1 MNTRDWA
8 LIAFTILSQMTI
20 GSFLVLGAVHFYAVQ
35 KKGMA
40 AADRMS
46 DRALLSLI
54 PVLSLALLASLFHLG
69 NPLNAPRAVTN
80 LATSWLSREIL
91 STVIFGGLAV
101 VFAFMQWR
109 KLGPFAV
116 RNVIAWL
123 AALVGIVAVYS
134 MSSVYMIPSM
144 PSWNTVATPITFFAT
159 TLLLGS
165 LAMGVAYIA
174 TYFMEQR
181 KADGTPAEQYELLGD
196 ALRGIAIVSMVMLGV
211 EFVVLPIYLGY
222 LAVAGGA
229 AAMSAAVMVK
239 GYSVVFILRLLLAFL
254 GAGVFAAF
262 LYQNANTVGREKI
275 LGYLV
280 LCAFLLVLVGEVLGR
295 FLFYVS
301 EYRIGV

>member
-1 MNTRDWA
+1 MNTREWA
-8 LIAFTILSQMTI
+8 LIAFTILTQMTI
-20 GSFLVLGAVHFYAVQ
+20 GSFLVLGAVHFYAAR

-46 DRALLSLI
+46 DRALISLI
-54 PVLSLALLASLFHLG
+54 PVLGLALLASLLHLG

-80 LATSWLSREIL
+80 LASSWLSREIL

-109 KLGPFAV
+109 KIGQFAV
-116 RNVIAWL
+116 RNIIAWL
-123 AALVGIVAVYS
+123 AAITGIVVVYS
-134 MSSVYMIPSM
+134 MASVYMIRTVPA
-144 PSWNTVATPITFFAT
+144 WNTIATPITFFAT

-165 LAMGVAYIA
+165 LAMGVAYIV
-174 TYFMEQR
+174 TYFIEQ
-181 KADGTPAEQYELLGD
+181 KKSDGTSAEQYDLLRD

-211 EFVVLPIYLGY
+211 EFIVLPIYLGF

-229 AAMSAAVMVK
+229 TAMSASIMVK
-239 GYSVVFILRLLLAFL
+239 TYGLVFVLRLLLAFL
-254 GAGVFAAF
+254 GAGIFGAF
-262 LYQNANTVGREKI
+262 LYQNANTVGREKA

-280 LCAFLLVLVGEVLGR
+280 ICAFVLVLAGEVMGR

-301 EYRIGV
+301 EYRIGI

>member
-1 MNTRDWA
+1 MNTREWA
-8 LIAFTILSQMTI
+8 LVAFTILTQMTI
-20 GSFLVLGAVHFYAVQ
+20 GSFLVLGVVHYYAAQ

-54 PVLSLALLASLFHLG
+54 PVLGLALLASLFHLG

-91 STVIFGGLAV
+91 FTVLFGGLAV
-101 VFAFMQWR
+101 VFTFMQWH
-109 KLGPFAV
+109 KIGAFAV

-123 AALVGIVAVYS
+123 AAIVGIVNIYS
-134 MSSVYMIPSM
+134 MARVYMIPTM
-144 PSWNTVATPITFFAT
+144 PSWNTIATPITFFAT

-165 LAMGVAYIA
+165 LAMGAAYII
-174 TYFMEQR
+174 TYFVEQ
-181 KADGTPAEQYELLGD
+181 KKGNGTSAEEYELLRD
-196 ALRGIAIVSMVMLGV
+196 ALRGIAIVSMAMLGV

-222 LAVAGGA
+222 LGITGGV
-229 AAMSAAVMVK
+229 AAMSASIMVK
-239 GYSVVFILRLLLAFL
+239 SYGVVFVMRLLLAFL
-254 GAGVFAAF
+254 GAGIFGAF
-262 LYQNANTVGREKI
+262 LYQNADTVGREKV

-280 LCAFLLVLVGEVLGR
+280 ICAFILVLAGEVMGR